1 MDPCAVR
8 LDDSPKL
15 AEYKQRDAF
24 NEVVF
29 VLNGRAWRCILYDQP
44 RRTYFKG
51 GRDSSESNYSPRLMR
66 EGCLQSLSVTR
77 RTQNTHWAR
86 NHHTGVPQLK
96 SSLSCSM
103 KSSRSRRFGGY

>member
-29 VLNGRAWRCILYDQP
+29 VLNGRAWRCILYDRP
-44 RRTYFKG
+44 RQLRIKLFPKVDE
-51 GRDSSESNYSPRLMR
+51 GRVSPIVICDAENPEYSL
-66 EGCLQSLSVTR
+66 G
-77 RTQNTHWAR
+77 
-86 NHHTGVPQLK
+86 
-96 SSLSCSM
+96 
-103 KSSRSRRFGGY
+103 